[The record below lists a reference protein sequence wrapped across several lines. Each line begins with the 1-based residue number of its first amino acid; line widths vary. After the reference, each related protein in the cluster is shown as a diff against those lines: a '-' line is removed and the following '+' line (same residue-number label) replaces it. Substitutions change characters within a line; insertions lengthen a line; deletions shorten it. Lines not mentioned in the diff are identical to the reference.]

1 MKKTFNINV
10 AGFPFTIDDDAYT
23 LLSDYLDT
31 IEHAFAKQDDSREL
45 VNDIESRI
53 AELLLEQTSS
63 GSAIVTAQ
71 DVEQVIRRVGQP
83 EEMIE
88 EDETI
93 SIDSE
98 KMEYKETVTPP
109 PLHSSIAETEEKII
123 PRPAECNARWSMCR
137 IGILSQCRSNGGE
150 AAHCASHCVIS
161 GNNGNSISYPVDS
174 SA

>member
-98 KMEYKETVTPP
+98 KVEYKETVTPP
-109 PLHSSIAETEEKII
+109 PTFRHCRNRRKNYTATLKMLCWEAYVPDWDTISMSI
-123 PRPAECNARWSMCR
+123 RR
-137 IGILSQCRSNGGE
+137 
-150 AAHCASHCVIS
+150 
-161 GNNGNSISYPVDS
+161 
-174 SA
+174 

>member
-109 PLHSSIAETEEKII
+109 PTFLHCRNRRKNYTATRRMQCSVEYVPDWDTISMSIQ
-123 PRPAECNARWSMCR
+123 RW
-137 IGILSQCRSNGGE
+137 
-150 AAHCASHCVIS
+150 
-161 GNNGNSISYPVDS
+161 
-174 SA
+174 